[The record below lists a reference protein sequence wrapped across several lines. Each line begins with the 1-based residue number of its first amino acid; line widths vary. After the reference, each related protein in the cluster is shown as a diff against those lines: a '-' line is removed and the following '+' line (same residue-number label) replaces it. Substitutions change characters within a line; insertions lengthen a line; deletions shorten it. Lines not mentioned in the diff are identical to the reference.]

1 MPRLG
6 RANSNMRPHFAR
18 GVERRVLPILRR
30 LVLSKRHQRISQ
42 TQGAHVMR
50 LRGLHDLDKRL
61 VESAAPHRD
70 EHTFRSVEDPRPRP
84 ARILRPTR
92 CVQLALTS
100 CVHPS
105 AITPYNLWQNAYISL
120 LMVLGVGLRQR
131 DEPGNAPPLRGH
143 RILVITRQVDR
154 DRTLA
159 R

>member
-1 MPRLG
+1 MELTLNLLTELLCRRPW
-6 RANSNMRPHFAR
+6 RAFLKHEQRR
-18 GVERRVLPILRR
+18 GNGAEQRFTMGQHGLPELSILA
-30 LVLSKRHQRISQ
+30 RISGNDFR
-42 TQGAHVMR
+42 TSEGKIFMR
-50 LRGLHDLDKRL
+50 
-61 VESAAPHRD
+61 A
-70 EHTFRSVEDPRPRP
+70 